1 MFTIESRRKY
11 FICVSGP
18 GGSGLLHIPNG
29 STIIISN
36 GIHVFIFICPTL
48 SLYYSI
54 FSLKSIFVKR
64 PNINAILIP
73 IKTNAGGFLY
83 YSIVSDSRGIGPPG
97 KSELAEIREFS
108 AKYSEF
114 NTGNPRE
121 GIPDAGNPFP
131 NFSCLPF
138 TQSHLQGGTA
148 IPFFKLAS
156 ILHYF
161 CVKKIKHRRSAMTK
175 KNLYIASLVILIAFP
190 FIVYSYMG
198 GNGYGNGT
206 GNGNGAGNGTCNGTG
221 NGNGNGNGN
230 GTGNGNGPVINL
242 LTGTPFS
249 YSGTVVS
256 IALGS
261 TGMTL
266 STPAGN
272 LDFYGVGP
280 RNYWD
285 SKEVEKP
292 GIGDSV
298 NVSGYTVDYNGVPRN
313 VLFQVVVDGN
323 TVQLRDATTGYP
335 LWRNGA
341 QGNGGGNGNNANGGG
356 FFRNQTCPR
365 YDILNGAPFTYEGD
379 IISGGASSC
388 AGTGTGIVIATLSG
402 NVTVEGLG
410 PWRFWQTNGTERPTV
425 GDTIKVTGFTVN

>member
-1 MFTIESRRKY
+1 
-11 FICVSGP
+11 
-18 GGSGLLHIPNG
+18 
-29 STIIISN
+29 
-36 GIHVFIFICPTL
+36 
-48 SLYYSI
+48 
-54 FSLKSIFVKR
+54 
-64 PNINAILIP
+64 
-73 IKTNAGGFLY
+73 
-83 YSIVSDSRGIGPPG
+83 
-97 KSELAEIREFS
+97 
-108 AKYSEF
+108 
-114 NTGNPRE
+114 
-121 GIPDAGNPFP
+121 
-131 NFSCLPF
+131 
-138 TQSHLQGGTA
+138 
-148 IPFFKLAS
+148 
-156 ILHYF
+156 
-161 CVKKIKHRRSAMTK
+161 MTK

-206 GNGNGAGNGTCNGTG
+206 GYGNGAGNGTCNGTGYG

-230 GTGNGNGPVINL
+230 GTGNGNGSGNGLRNGNGPVFNL

-266 STPAGN
+266 STPGGN

-285 SKEVEKP
+285 SKEVERP
-292 GIGDSV
+292 GIGDNV

-323 TVQLRDATTGYP
+323 TLQLRDTTTGYP

-341 QGNGGGNGNNANGGG
+341 QGNSGGNGNNANGSGS
-356 FFRNQTCPR
+356 FRNQTCPR
-365 YDILNGAPFTYEGD
+365 YDILNGTPFSYEGD

-388 AGTGTGIVIATLSG
+388 AGNGNGIVIATLSG

-410 PWRFWQTNGTERPTV
+410 PWRFWQTIGAERPTV
-425 GDTIKVTGFTVN
+425 GDTLKVTGFTVNYDGNLLNILMTVVIDGKTVQLRDPQTGLPLWWRGKCNR